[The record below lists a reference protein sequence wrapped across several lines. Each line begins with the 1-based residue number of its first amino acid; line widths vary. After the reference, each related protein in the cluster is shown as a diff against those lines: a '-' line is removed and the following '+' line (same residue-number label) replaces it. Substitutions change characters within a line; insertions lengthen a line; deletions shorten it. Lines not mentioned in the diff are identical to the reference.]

1 MSDARA
7 GFAAWAGAV
16 RGALQRGRT
25 GLAEL
30 LRGRPAPDLADLL
43 EELDDRE
50 LRVAVLG
57 ELPIELASE
66 ALTEMDESEERA
78 ALLAALTPSV
88 GAELLHELQ
97 DDDAVDLISELEPA
111 ERDLILAELPAGEA
125 DELQDLLRYGEDT
138 AGGIMT
144 RAVVRLRG
152 SATADE
158 AIAEVRR
165 QGREVEDFYSVFVV
179 DELGRLVG
187 TVPLDDLILADP
199 DAFVATLAEPAIS
212 VRTDTDQEEVGRL
225 LSRYNLV
232 SMAVINDQGH
242 LLGRITFDDVIDVL
256 EAEQTEDIFRLVG
269 VRDDEGLRDSWLE
282 SVRTRLPWLFL
293 NLLTATGAASVIW
306 IYEDMIA
313 QFTALAVLA
322 PIIAALGG
330 NAGTQSLAV
339 TIRRLTLSGSELGGR
354 PWAAVGKEIL
364 VGLVNGAAL
373 GLLAAGIGYLV
384 AGVPEMGLVVL
395 LALWG
400 NLIVAGFAGAF
411 VPTLL
416 SRLRIDPAVASA
428 VFVHTMTDLIGFFL
442 LLGIASRILL

>member
-1 MSDARA
+1 MSDAQTD
-7 GFAAWAGAV
+7 FEAWTVAV
-16 RGALQRGRT
+16 RGALQDPGAD
-25 GLAEL
+25 LVDL

-43 EELDDRE
+43 EDLDDPA
-50 LRVAVLG
+50 LAGAVLKG
-57 ELPIELASE
+57 LPPELASE
-66 ALTEMDESEERA
+66 TLTEMDESEERA
-78 ALLAALTPSV
+78 VLLAALTPSL
-88 GAELLHELQ
+88 GAELLHELA

-111 ERDLILAELPAGEA
+111 ERDRILAELPAGEA
-125 DELQDLLRYGEDT
+125 DELQDLLQYGEDT

-144 RAVVRLRG
+144 TAVVRLSG
-152 SATADE
+152 TATAEE

-179 DELGRLVG
+179 DELDRLVG
-187 TVPLDDLILADP
+187 TLPLDDLILADP
-199 DAFVATLAEPAIS
+199 EAFVGSLAEPAVS
-212 VRTDTDQEEVGRL
+212 VGTDTDQEEVGRL

-232 SMAVINDQGH
+232 SIAVVNERGQ

-269 VRDDEGLRDSWLE
+269 VRDEEGLRDTWVE

-306 IYEDMIA
+306 IFEDMIQ

-339 TIRRLTLSGSELGGR
+339 TVRRLTLSGSELGGR
-354 PWAAVGKEIL
+354 PWAPVGKEIL
-364 VGLVNGAAL
+364 VGLANGAAL
-373 GLLAAGIGYLV
+373 GILAAGIGYLV
-384 AGVPEMGLVVL
+384 GGVPEMGVVVL

-416 SRLRIDPAVASA
+416 SRLRVDPAVASA

-442 LLGIASRILL
+442 LLGIASQILL